1 MDENIMKVV
10 PVGANEDI
18 NGDDIKNLNET
29 LGSVEKKLT
38 KKALF
43 LGGVLRGAGV
53 IVGATGL
60 VLVGGLVLRYIGI
73 LPGLSGIAEVIIEA
87 FDKAR
92 LGGS

>member
-1 MDENIMKVV
+1 MKVV